1 MTQDA
6 VKPTPGPW
14 VYVSSDGS
22 IINPNGINDNKDSWH
37 IAELTSKD
45 GCLAANGYLIAE
57 AGTVY
62 HETGLSPR
70 QLLAQR
76 DELLDAAEI
85 ALGHMTGGMDGNW
98 ADCDPRDK
106 LRAAIS
112 ASKTSKEGA

>member
-1 MTQDA
+1 MTQA
-6 VKPTPGPW
+6 KPTPGPW

-62 HETGLSPR
+62 HETQLTPR
-70 QLLAQR
+70 QLLG
-76 DELLDAAEI
+76 
-85 ALGHMTGGMDGNW
+85 ALQEAKSTMEEEHISYGKPGAW
-98 ADCDPRDK
+98 EPESYKIIC
-106 LRAAIS
+106 RAL
-112 ASKTSKEGA
+112 SKTSKEGV